1 MAHRA
6 ITTELVPISGLT
18 TAHRAAWRGMRA
30 ENPTLASPYFALEF
44 ADLIAD
50 RRPDAQALVLT
61 RKGRTV
67 GFLPMQLSSL
77 GVARPL
83 GGPLGDHHA
92 LITEDDSL
100 DLGAALQNSPVS
112 VYCFHGALVSQPTF
126 TDEASQI
133 EPSWTVD
140 LSQGCDQWLEG
151 RRLADAKAMRNIR
164 ARQRKLAES
173 GLEVTYRFDDR
184 RPEALAASFAN
195 KREQYRR
202 TNAFDVFIAKWA
214 RDLIND
220 LFEHQTPQLS
230 GCLSTLEINGQLA
243 AAHFGMRSESVLH
256 YWFPVYWPEY
266 SRFGPGLQLFIE
278 MAREMTTTGI
288 DSIHLGP
295 GDMDFKRKLA
305 NASFDIAGGRI
316 ERPSMA
322 ASLIAAGASMD
333 AFARKLP
340 IGRVSHWP
348 GKALRRLDTLA
359 AAYGI

>member
-1 MAHRA
+1 MAQRA
-6 ITTELVPISGLT
+6 ITAELVPLSGLT
-18 TAHRAAWRGMRA
+18 TAQRAAWRSMRA
-30 ENPTLASPYFALEF
+30 QNPDLASPYFALEF

-50 RRPDAQALVLT
+50 RRHDTQALVLSS
-61 RKGRTV
+61 KGRTV
-67 GFLPMQLSSL
+67 GFLPMQLSRW

-83 GGPLGDHHA
+83 GGPLGDHHG
-92 LITEDDSL
+92 LITDDDSL
-100 DLGAALQNSPVS
+100 DLGTALQDSPVS
-112 VYCFHGALVSQPTF
+112 VFCFDGAPVSQAGNTI
-126 TDEASQI
+126 EASQI

-140 LSQGCDQWLEG
+140 LSQGCDEWLEN

-164 ARQRKLAES
+164 ARQRKLDES
-173 GLEVTYRFDDR
+173 GLEITYRLDDR
-184 RPEALAASFAN
+184 RPEALAATFAN

-214 RDLIND
+214 RDLIDD

-230 GCLSTLEINGQLA
+230 GCLSTLEINGELA
-243 AAHFGMRSESVLH
+243 AAHFGMRSETVLH

-266 SRFGPGLQLFIE
+266 SKFGPGLLLFME
-278 MAREMTTTGI
+278 MAREMASTGI
-288 DSIHLGP
+288 GSIHLGP

-305 NASFDIAGGRI
+305 NASFDIASGRI

-322 ASLIAAGASMD
+322 SSLMAAGASMD

-340 IGRVSHWP
+340 IGRVGHWP